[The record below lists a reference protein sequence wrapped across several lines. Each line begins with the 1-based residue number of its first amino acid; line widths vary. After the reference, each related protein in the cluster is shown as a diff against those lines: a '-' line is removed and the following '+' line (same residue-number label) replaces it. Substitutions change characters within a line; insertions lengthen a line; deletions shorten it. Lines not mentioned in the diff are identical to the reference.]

1 MIGYSRVEGQSDGA
15 DGLNLG
21 AVSGHLS
28 TSLNLGLLGRFSR
41 TAIPCSRCWALQEI

>member
-21 AVSGHLS
+21 AVSGLLS
-28 TSLNLGLLGRFSR
+28 TSLNLGLLGLFPR
-41 TAIPCSRCWALQEI
+41 TVVNNCGGGT